1 VANLARFSLSNR
13 ALVAL
18 STIVAVLAGLWA
30 TVSLRQELIPDLE
43 LPIVAAVTTLPGAS
57 PEVVE
62 DQVTDAVEEAALGV
76 TGLEGTTSTS
86 GPNVSAVML
95 ELDYGTDILTAQQE
109 LQVAL
114 GRIESSLPD
123 DAETQV
129 IAGSIDDL
137 PVIQLSATGSDTDE
151 LQRIVQEVVSPEIS
165 RIDGVRSV
173 QLTGLTEQRVTIDVD
188 QEALAAAGLA
198 PTAISAS

>member
-1 VANLARFSLSNR
+1 MPFTTRSPPVANLARFSLSNR

-86 GPNVSAVML
+86 GPKGSAIARSYCSRRSWREKML
-95 ELDYGTDILTAQQE
+95 WA
-109 LQVAL
+109 V
-114 GRIESSLPD
+114 ESS
-123 DAETQV
+123 
-129 IAGSIDDL
+129 S
-137 PVIQLSATGSDTDE
+137 
-151 LQRIVQEVVSPEIS
+151 
-165 RIDGVRSV
+165 
-173 QLTGLTEQRVTIDVD
+173 
-188 QEALAAAGLA
+188 
-198 PTAISAS
+198 